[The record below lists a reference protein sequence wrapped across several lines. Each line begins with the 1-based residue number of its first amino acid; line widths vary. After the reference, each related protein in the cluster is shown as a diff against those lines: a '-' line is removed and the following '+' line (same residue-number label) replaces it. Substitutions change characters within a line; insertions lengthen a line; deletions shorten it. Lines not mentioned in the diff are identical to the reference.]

1 MDTSTTRVTTV
12 TNHNI
17 LLAIVKQKTT
27 KNALA
32 AKAGIPSST
41 FNRKVDGK
49 GDFTLVEL
57 GDIAEALG
65 LTLWDILPA
74 NPISAGSQVP
84 A

>member
-1 MDTSTTRVTTV
+1 METNNTGVITTA

-27 KNALA
+27 KNAVA
-32 AKAGIPSST
+32 QKAGIPATT

-49 GDFTLVEL
+49 ADFTIREL
-57 GDIAEALG
+57 GEVAEALG
-65 LTLWDILPA
+65 LELADILPVELLA
-74 NPISAGSQVP
+74 KSA

>member
-1 MDTSTTRVTTV
+1 METSATQVTAV

-17 LLAIVKQKTT
+17 ILGIVKQNTT

-32 AKAGIPSST
+32 RKAGIPATT

-49 GDFTLVEL
+49 ADFTLREL
-57 GDIAEALG
+57 GAVAEALG
-65 LTLWDILPA
+65 LELIDILPIELLTA
-74 NPISAGSQVP
+74 KVA